1 MPCIALVAGVREEE
15 VLEAVMGK
23 EGGSGERGEGRRG
36 GGGRAWHARTHDIG
50 EMVEPGVEGGCSA

>member
-23 EGGSGERGEGRRG
+23 EGGSGERGGGTGRG
-36 GGGRAWHARTHDIG
+36 AG
-50 EMVEPGVEGGCSA
+50 E